1 MPSIR
6 KVFTTK
12 VKVTVALEA
21 IKEQKTMAEISSTYG
36 VHPTQ
41 IGKWKHQVMAGLE
54 QLFAKDH
61 DRQKHEQSDLIQ
73 ELYRDLGQKEH
84 EINWL
89 KKKIG
94 IFDP

>member
-1 MPSIR
+1 MSSLR
-6 KVFTTK
+6 KVFTPK

-41 IGKWKHQVMAGLE
+41 IGKWKHQVMTGLE
-54 QLFAKDH
+54 QIFAKDQG
-61 DRQKHEQSDLIQ
+61 RQSPEKSELNE

-89 KKKIG
+89 KKKIW

>member
-6 KVFTTK
+6 KVFTPK

-21 IKEQKTMAEISSTYG
+21 IKEQKTMSEISSTYG

-54 QLFAKDH
+54 QLFAKDP
-61 DRQKHEQSDLIQ
+61 DKQGHEQAELIQ

-94 IFDP
+94 IFDS